1 MEYEL
6 YTVPKCD
13 GCDEVK
19 KFLNGRGIQYQEVN
33 LRTDE
38 GRKIFGQIYFGIDG
52 KLRKTV
58 QNKTILPLL
67 VKKASSGGVEKFAQ
81 EIDEIKALFN

>member
-1 MEYEL
+1 MEYQL

-19 KFLNGRGIQYQEVN
+19 KFLDSRGVQYQEVN

-81 EIDEIKALFN
+81 EFPEIKALFN